1 MTRLLA
7 GLGWALLAVACAGAV
22 LLAEVV
28 PEAPMRQV
36 RRVLD
41 WGVRLVERSGRRVL

>member
-22 LLAEVV
+22 LLAELV
-28 PEAPMRQV
+28 PEAPL
-36 RRVLD
+36 RRLIG
-41 WGVRLVERSGRRVL
+41 WGVRLVEKAGGKVL